1 MPIALPEIV
10 MPNELTEAGPSDDPE
25 ILLSGVV
32 NIGPAPYRLLA
43 LRIDPS
49 SLEVDFREDVDEDEY
64 EELELEDMLDDLS
77 MSDDLDASV
86 LVPMNG
92 ASYVVWIRPYRDSD
106 DD

>member
-1 MPIALPEIV
+1 
-10 MPNELTEAGPSDDPE
+10 
-25 ILLSGVV
+25 
-32 NIGPAPYRLLA
+32 LA